1 MKERYEYLLDQY
13 FSRRITP
20 AEKNELDLL
29 VANNPA
35 FADVFGFQQKV
46 STTVISNERTQLKAL
61 LQQEEAKNNKGGF
74 GTGGGWSI
82 WTKTLMAAAAAIMVA
97 VAIYFINLNG
107 KAVEMSMT
115 FIPYPNEFASA
126 GGGDTTSI
134 LQKASNDY
142 QSGQFAAAGAGFSQL
157 DKSVPAHAFYYGVS
171 LVGAKDYPK
180 ALEIL
185 APIATSGNPDYAMP
199 AQYYIA
205 WSHFQ
210 SGNLAGA
217 KLTAKA
223 YLKNPVKKGQE
234 LMRANAQKMAE

>member
-1 MKERYEYLLDQY
+1 MEERYEYLLDQY

-20 AEKNELDLL
+20 AEKKELDLL
-29 VANNPA
+29 VANNPE

-46 STTVISNERTQLKAL
+46 SAATISNERTQLKAL

-74 GTGGGWSI
+74 GTGGWSI
-82 WTKTLMAAAAAIMVA
+82 WTKTLMAAAASIMVA
-97 VAIYFINLNG
+97 VAIYFIAPNG
-107 KAVEMSMT
+107 TAAEHQMV

-126 GGGDTTSI
+126 GGGDATSI

-142 QSGQFAAAGAGFSQL
+142 QAGQFAAAAAGFSQL
-157 DKSVPAHAFYYGVS
+157 DKSVPAHTFYYGVS

-180 ALEIL
+180 ALEVL
-185 APIATSGNPDYAMP
+185 APIAVSGNPDYATP

-210 SGNLAGA
+210 SGNLPGA
-217 KLTAKA
+217 KVTAKA
-223 YLKNPVKKGQE
+223 FLKNPAKKGQE

>member
-1 MKERYEYLLDQY
+1 MEERYEYLLDQY

-35 FADVFGFQQKV
+35 FADVFDFQQKV
-46 STTVISNERTQLKAL
+46 SAAVISNERTQLKAL
-61 LQQEEAKNNKGGF
+61 LQQEEAKNNKGGL
-74 GTGGGWSI
+74 GAGGWSI

-97 VAIYFINLNG
+97 VAIYFMGGDG
-107 KAVEMSMT
+107 KTGDNQMV
-115 FIPYPNEFASA
+115 FVPYPNEFASA
-126 GGGDTTSI
+126 GGGDATTI

-142 QSGQFAAAGAGFSQL
+142 QAGQFEAAAAGFGQL
-157 DKSVPAHAFYYGVS
+157 DKSIPAHVFYYGVS
-171 LVGAKDYPK
+171 LVGARNYPK

-185 APIATSGNPDYAMP
+185 APLAVSGNPDYAVP

-210 SGNLAGA
+210 SGNLDGA
-217 KLTAKA
+217 KITAKA
-223 YLKNPVKKGQE
+223 FLKNPAKKGQE
-234 LMRANAQKMAE
+234 LMRANAQKMAK

>member
-1 MKERYEYLLDQY
+1 MEERYEYLLDQY

-35 FADVFGFQQKV
+35 FADEFGFQQKV
-46 STTVISNERTQLKAL
+46 SAAVISNERTQLKAL
-61 LQQEEAKNNKGGF
+61 LQQEEAKKNKGGF
-74 GTGGGWSI
+74 GDGGWSI
-82 WTKTLMAAAAAIMVA
+82 WTKTLMAAAAAAIMVVA
-97 VAIYFINLNG
+97 VIYFWPPN
-107 KAVEMSMT
+107 KAVETPMA

-126 GGGDTTSI
+126 GGGDATTI

-142 QSGQFAAAGAGFSQL
+142 QAGQFAAAAAGFGQL
-157 DKSVPAHAFYYGVS
+157 DKSVPAHVFYYGVS
-171 LVGAKDYPK
+171 LVGAKDYQK

-185 APIATSGNPDYAMP
+185 SPIATSGNPDYAIP

-210 SGNLAGA
+210 SGNLEGA
-217 KLTAKA
+217 KLTARA
-223 YLKNPVKKGQE
+223 YLKNPAKKGDE
-234 LMRANAQKMAE
+234 LMRANAQKMAK

>member
-1 MKERYEYLLDQY
+1 MEERYEYLLDQY

-46 STTVISNERTQLKAL
+46 SAAVISNERTQLKAL
-61 LQQEEAKNNKGGF
+61 LQQEEAKKNKGGF
-74 GTGGGWSI
+74 DTGGWSI

-97 VAIYFINLNG
+97 VAIYFINFYG
-107 KAVEMSMT
+107 KAAETQMA

-126 GGGDTTSI
+126 GGGDATTI
-134 LQKASNDY
+134 LEKASNDY
-142 QSGQFAAAGAGFSQL
+142 QAGQFAAAAAGFGQL
-157 DKSVPAHAFYYGVS
+157 DKSVPAHVFYYGVS
-171 LVGAKDYPK
+171 LVGAKDYQK

-185 APIATSGNPDYAMP
+185 SPLVVSRNPDYAIP

-210 SGNLAGA
+210 IGNLEGA
-217 KLTAKA
+217 KLTATA
-223 YLKNPVKKGQE
+223 YLKNPAKKGEE
-234 LMRANAQKMAE
+234 LMRANAQKMAK